1 MIKVFGLAV
10 LGLLASSSTA
20 NASELNGVC
29 IGTKQLTALANSKML
44 EERPSTEKY
53 RFKDGDVYH
62 RHEGREEYLY
72 NKVIVSPFNPFQYLA
87 GHMRF
92 VLGYD
97 KQSGYV
103 VVADNTSWKIVY
115 LECAIQED

>member
-1 MIKVFGLAV
+1 MTRLFVPLVVFLIF
-10 LGLLASSSTA
+10 SSETYA
-20 NASELNGVC
+20 KELNGVC
-29 IGTKQLTALANSKML
+29 VGTKQLSALANSKML
-44 EERPSTEKY
+44 QEYSSTDKY
-53 RFKDGDVYH
+53 RFDDGKVYH
-62 RHEGREEYLY
+62 RREDKEEYLY